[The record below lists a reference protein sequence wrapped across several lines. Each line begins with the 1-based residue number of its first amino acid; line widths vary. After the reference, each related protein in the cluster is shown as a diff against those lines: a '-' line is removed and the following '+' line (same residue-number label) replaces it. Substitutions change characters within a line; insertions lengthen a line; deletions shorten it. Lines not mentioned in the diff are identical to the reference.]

1 MFPTD
6 AISITQN
13 LNGAGNV
20 VLASSTR
27 TILAISVQ
35 KENAS
40 KLTSVLCNS
49 TIVSEN
55 YSNITLFWQPIQYVC
70 NGTLTMQTTGV
81 GNSSFIIT
89 YVNRDISVNN
99 FSSGD
104 VMTIMLLILIFSAF
118 VFATMKSWIFGT
130 KIDGF
135 TKVVNAK
142 TMKI

>member
-27 TILAISVQ
+27 TILSVSVQ
-35 KENAS
+35 KESAS
-40 KLTSVLCNS
+40 KLTSVLCNN

-55 YSNITLFWQPIQYVC
+55 YSNITLFWQPMQYVC
-70 NGTLTMQTTGV
+70 NGTLTMQTTGT

-104 VMTIMLLILIFSAF
+104 ILTIMFLIFIFSALIF
-118 VFATMKSWIFGT
+118 KTLKEWIIGT

-135 TKVVNAK
+135 TRVVNARS
-142 TMKI
+142 MK